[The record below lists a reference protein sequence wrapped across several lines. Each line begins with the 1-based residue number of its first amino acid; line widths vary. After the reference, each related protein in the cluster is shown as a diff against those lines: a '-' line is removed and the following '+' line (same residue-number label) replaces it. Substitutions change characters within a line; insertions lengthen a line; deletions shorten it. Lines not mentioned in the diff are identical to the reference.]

1 VRFCT
6 TLHAWG
12 TLSDRNGVQGVAG
25 SNPAVPIGSK
35 FQSLKDFGRIAPTA
49 GERKGWLQSMRGVC
63 RRRSAWPPTWCG
75 AEMANS
81 TPDAPNVGAAVH
93 RKTARAG
100 RAERRQRQAESN
112 SARRPYN
119 RRRRRAMTPS
129 AIRPEPNN
137 VRVPGSGTVVNP
149 RSKATSVVK
158 RPRPCES
165 HARFPITARVSSQ

>member
-1 VRFCT
+1 MRFCT

-49 GERKGWLQSMRGVC
+49 GERKGWLQSMRGAC

-93 RKTARAG
+93 RKLRALVVLNG
-100 RAERRQRQAESN
+100 GNAKL
-112 SARRPYN
+112 N
-119 RRRRRAMTPS
+119 R
-129 AIRPEPNN
+129 IRLVGPTTDGDGEP
-137 VRVPGSGTVVNP
+137 
-149 RSKATSVVK
+149 
-158 RPRPCES
+158 
-165 HARFPITARVSSQ
+165 